1 MKLRETPAP
10 WRQGFALYR
19 RRTGADSLGN
29 ETACYQMD
37 APDLTV
43 PDGEGL
49 AFQSPRSWN
58 SGGRVSGGA
67 ALEINGEVP
76 SGILEC
82 CLRSELEI
90 APFDRLETAGE
101 LWEVRSIQHWP
112 SHRGLV
118 LQRVR

>member
-58 SGGRVSGGA
+58 SGGRVSG
-67 ALEINGEVP
+67 
-76 SGILEC
+76 
-82 CLRSELEI
+82 
-90 APFDRLETAGE
+90 
-101 LWEVRSIQHWP
+101 
-112 SHRGLV
+112 
-118 LQRVR
+118 